1 MPRSVYFGQ
10 NVKSEKELY
19 EDLIIE
25 SAQVYGFDMQ
35 YLPRNIVSQDMLLNE
50 DTETR
55 FDNAFDIEMY
65 IESIDGY
72 EGDGIL
78 MSKFGLEIRQQL
90 KIAVSRRRWEQGIG
104 KWNKGYN
111 NYRPSEGDLIYI
123 PGINGLFE
131 IKYVDLESPFHQLNN
146 LPVYKMTLQLF
157 EYRGEDLNTG
167 NAQIDAVQNQMS
179 TPSSY
184 RAMFSYNTG
193 SSAFT
198 LNEYV
203 TLTYPSGAT
212 GQAKITDLQVKPT
225 TVSVAA
231 YYGVFL
237 TSSATTISSVNG
249 INFRLYNAGPIDLP
263 DGTISIAACDN
274 QGGQNSFF
282 SNTKNGHIYKQSL
295 ALPANSSSTTSSDYL
310 HIVYGGSNPTS
321 PTTLQYDITITSTVW
336 SGPLVLSNY
345 VVNRNLTTYLPF
357 TSSINT
363 IKANY
368 LQLSNL
374 TFTDGSIH
382 PLTNSVTITGAT
394 TSASGRLT
402 QVLTLTDGDAVLND
416 GDISIQNNPIQS
428 RANDIIDFTVVN
440 PFGDTNDT

>member
-25 SAQVYGFDMQ
+25 SVQVYGFDMQ
-35 YLPRNIVSQDMLLNE
+35 YLPRHIVSQDMLLNE

-65 IESIDGY
+65 IESVDGY
-72 EGDGIL
+72 EGDGVL
-78 MSKFGLEIRQQL
+78 MSKFGLEIRNQL

-111 NYRPSEGDLIYI
+111 NYRPSEGDLVYI

-167 NAQIDAVQNQMS
+167 NAQIDAVQNQSS

-184 RAMFSYNTG
+184 RATFTYNTG
-193 SSAFT
+193 SPKFN

-203 TLTYPSGAT
+203 TIGYT
-212 GQAKITDLQVKPT
+212 GTSSMAQAKITDLQYK
-225 TVSVAA
+225 SAQA
-231 YYGVFL
+231 YPY
-237 TSSATTISSVNG
+237 
-249 INFRLYNAGPIDLP
+249 
-263 DGTISIAACDN
+263 
-274 QGGQNSFF
+274 
-282 SNTKNGHIYKQSL
+282 
-295 ALPANSSSTTSSDYL
+295 
-310 HIVYGGSNPTS
+310 
-321 PTTLQYDITITSTVW
+321 
-336 SGPLVLSNY
+336 Y
-345 VVNRNLTTYLPF
+345 V
-357 TSSINT
+357 
-363 IKANY
+363 
-368 LQLSNL
+368 QLSNL
-374 TFTDGSIH
+374 TFTDGVIR
-382 PLTNSVTITGAT
+382 PLTSLSSTSSSSISSIITT
-394 TSASGRLT
+394 ASGT
-402 QVLTLTDGDAVLND
+402 IIQVYTLTDGDAVLND
-416 GDISIQNNPIQS
+416 GDISIQNNPIQT
-428 RANDIIDFTVVN
+428 RANDIIDFTEVN

>member
-25 SAQVYGFDMQ
+25 SVQVYGFDMQ
-35 YLPRNIVSQDMLLNE
+35 YLPRHIVSQDMLLNE

-65 IESIDGY
+65 IETVDGY
-72 EGDGIL
+72 EGDGVL
-78 MSKFGLEIRQQL
+78 MSKFGLEIRNQL

-111 NYRPSEGDLIYI
+111 NYRPSEGDLVYI

-167 NAQIDAVQNQMS
+167 NAQIDAVQNQSS

-184 RAMFSYNTG
+184 RATFTYRSG
-193 SSAFT
+193 SPKFN

-203 TLTYPSGAT
+203 TIGYT
-212 GQAKITDLQVKPT
+212 GTTSTAQAKITDLQYK
-225 TVSVAA
+225 AA
-231 YYGVFL
+231 ETYPYYV
-237 TSSATTISSVNG
+237 
-249 INFRLYNAGPIDLP
+249 
-263 DGTISIAACDN
+263 
-274 QGGQNSFF
+274 
-282 SNTKNGHIYKQSL
+282 
-295 ALPANSSSTTSSDYL
+295 
-310 HIVYGGSNPTS
+310 
-321 PTTLQYDITITSTVW
+321 
-336 SGPLVLSNY
+336 
-345 VVNRNLTTYLPF
+345 
-357 TSSINT
+357 
-363 IKANY
+363 
-368 LQLSNL
+368 QLSNL
-374 TFTDGSIH
+374 TFTDGVIRPLVSLTSTSSSSIA
-382 PLTNSVTITGAT
+382 SIVTT
-394 TSASGRLT
+394 ASGT
-402 QVLTLTDGDAVLND
+402 IIHVYTLTDGDAVLND
-416 GDISIQNNPIQS
+416 GDISIQNNPIQT
-428 RANDIIDFTVVN
+428 RANDVIDFTEVN

>member
-1 MPRSVYFGQ
+1 
-10 NVKSEKELY
+10 
-19 EDLIIE
+19 
-25 SAQVYGFDMQ
+25 MQ

-65 IESIDGY
+65 IESVDGY
-72 EGDGIL
+72 EGDGVL
-78 MSKFGLEIRQQL
+78 MSKFGLEIRNQL

-104 KWNKGYN
+104 KWDKGYN

-167 NAQIDAVQNQMS
+167 VAQIDAVQNQMS

-225 TVSVAA
+225 TVSEAA
-231 YYGVFL
+231 YHGAFL
-237 TSSATTISSVNG
+237 TSSTITSPSPAG
-249 INFRLYNAGPIDLP
+249 TNFRIFNAGPIDLP
-263 DGTISIAACDN
+263 DDTISIAACDN
-274 QGGQNSFF
+274 QGGQNAFF
-282 SNTKNGHIYKQSL
+282 SNTKNGHIYKQSITL
-295 ALPANSSSTTSSDYL
+295 SNTTSSDYL
-310 HIVYGGSNPTS
+310 HIVFGGGNPTS
-321 PTTLQYDITITSTVW
+321 PTTLQYDITITSSVW
-336 SGPLVLSNY
+336 SEPLVLNNY
-345 VVNRNLTTYLPF
+345 VVNPNLITYLPF
-357 TSSINT
+357 TSSTNT

-368 LQLSNL
+368 MQLSNL
-374 TFTDGSIH
+374 TFTDGTIH
-382 PLTNSVTITGAT
+382 PLTDSVVITGAT
-394 TSASGRLT
+394 TSASGQLT
-402 QVLTLTDGDAVLND
+402 QVLTLTDGDDVLND
-416 GDISIQNNPIQS
+416 GDISIQNNPIQT
-428 RANDIIDFTVVN
+428 RANDIIDFTEVN

>member
-65 IESIDGY
+65 IETVDGY
-72 EGDGIL
+72 EGDGVL
-78 MSKFGLEIRQQL
+78 MSKFGLEIRNQL

-111 NYRPSEGDLIYI
+111 NYRPSEGDLVYI

-167 NAQIDAVQNQMS
+167 NAQIDAVQNQVS

-184 RAMFSYNTG
+184 RATFTYRSG
-193 SSAFT
+193 SSKFN

-203 TLTYPSGAT
+203 TIGYT
-212 GQAKITDLQVKPT
+212 GTTSTAQAKITDLQYK
-225 TVSVAA
+225 AA
-231 YYGVFL
+231 ETYPYYV
-237 TSSATTISSVNG
+237 
-249 INFRLYNAGPIDLP
+249 
-263 DGTISIAACDN
+263 
-274 QGGQNSFF
+274 
-282 SNTKNGHIYKQSL
+282 
-295 ALPANSSSTTSSDYL
+295 
-310 HIVYGGSNPTS
+310 
-321 PTTLQYDITITSTVW
+321 
-336 SGPLVLSNY
+336 
-345 VVNRNLTTYLPF
+345 
-357 TSSINT
+357 
-363 IKANY
+363 
-368 LQLSNL
+368 QLSNL
-374 TFTDGSIH
+374 TFTDGVIRPIRSLTSI
-382 PLTNSVTITGAT
+382 SSSSIASIVTT
-394 TSASGRLT
+394 ASGT
-402 QVLTLTDGDAVLND
+402 IIHVYTLTDGDAVLND
-416 GDISIQNNPIQS
+416 GDISIQNNPIQT
-428 RANDIIDFTVVN
+428 RANDVIDFSEIN